1 MNFFDEIWEILNEGE
16 IGLKFLKFELFY
28 EKFKRDFN
36 INFYESSKPNEL
48 IMPSYAKFC
57 EVVSMKELN
66 KYDIQDIHPGKSRAL
81 FSQRIIACFF
91 TNEDNEVVANEL
103 EKNLLNKK
111 IFSLRKVIN
120 ASGVV
125 IHTNL
130 GRSVL
135 NDEILENVKNISVGY
150 SNLEYDLEKG
160 ERGSRYSHLSEIIK
174 KITGAEDCMVVNNNA
189 AAVMLILSTM
199 AKGKNVITSRSE
211 LVEIGGSFRIPD
223 VCRES
228 GAELKEIGTTNK
240 THLSD
245 YENAIDENTAALF
258 KVHQSNFKILG
269 FTESVSSFELNSLKE
284 KYNIPIIEDLGS
296 GVLIDLSKYGLS
308 HEPTVQ
314 ECIKNGVDIVS
325 FSGDKLLGG
334 VQAGIIVGKKEYI
347 EKMKKNQLTRALR
360 VDKFTLSAL
369 EAVFSYYIDEELAI
383 SKIPTLNMLTIKI
396 DELYNK
402 AQKFIEYLGSNNEF
416 SYEIIDIDSEVGAG
430 SLPTQK
436 LPSKAVKVISKS
448 FTENELEEKLRNNK
462 IPIIARIH
470 KGNLIFDIRT
480 IFENEFCI
488 IKDALNSLIGE

>member
-1 MNFFDEIWEILNEGE
+1 MNLYKMIPKVDQILEDEVIKNL
-16 IGLKFLKFELFY
+16 L
-28 EKFKRDFN
+28 EKNSKN
-36 INFYESSKPNEL
+36 LVMESIHE
-48 IMPSYAKFC
+48 
-57 EVVSMKELN
+57 ELN
-66 KYDIQDIHPGKSRAL
+66 NIRMNISNGCDKSLISNKIENLIENIQ
-81 FSQRIIACFF
+81 
-91 TNEDNEVVANEL
+91 
-103 EKNLLNKK
+103 KNLLNKK
-111 IFSLRKVIN
+111 IFCLRKVIN

-174 KITGAEDCMVVNNNA
+174 KITGTEDCMVVNNNA

-314 ECIKNGVDIVS
+314 ECIKNGVDVVS

-396 DELYNK
+396 DELYSK

>member
-1 MNFFDEIWEILNEGE
+1 MEKIMNLYKMIPKVDQIL
-16 IGLKFLKFELFY
+16 
-28 EKFKRDFN
+28 D
-36 INFYESSKPNEL
+36 NEL
-48 IMPSYAKFC
+48 IKI
-57 EVVSMKELN
+57 L
-66 KYDIQDIHPGKSRAL
+66 
-81 FSQRIIACFF
+81 
-91 TNEDNEVVANEL
+91 L
-103 EKNLLNKK
+103 EENSKNLVMESIHEELDSIRSKISNGCDEKIISNKIENLIENIRENLMNKK
-111 IFSLRKVIN
+111 IFSLRNVVN

-135 NDEILENVKNISVGY
+135 NDEIFENIKKVSIGY
-150 SNLEYDLEKG
+150 SNLEYDLKKG
-160 ERGSRYSHLSEIIK
+160 ERGSRYSHLSEIIR

-228 GAELKEIGTTNK
+228 GAVLKEIGTTNK

-308 HEPTVQ
+308 YEPTVQ
-314 ECIKNGVDIVS
+314 ECIKNGVDVVS

-369 EAVFSYYIDEELAI
+369 ESVFSYYIDEESAI
-383 SKIPTLNMLTIKI
+383 AKIPTLNMLTAKV
-396 DELYNK
+396 EKLYNK
-402 AQKFIEYLGSNNEF
+402 AQKLIECLGKSNEF

-436 LPSKAVKVISKS
+436 LPSKAVKLISES

-462 IPIIARIH
+462 IPIITRIY
-470 KGNLIFDIRT
+470 KGNLIFDVRT

>member
-1 MNFFDEIWEILNEGE
+1 MNLYKMIPKVDQILDNEIIKKLLEENSKNLIMESIHEELNSIRNNISNGCDEKVILNYIEN
-16 IGLKFLKFELFY
+16 LAK
-28 EKFKRDFN
+28 N
-36 INFYESSKPNEL
+36 I
-48 IMPSYAKFC
+48 
-57 EVVSMKELN
+57 
-66 KYDIQDIHPGKSRAL
+66 
-81 FSQRIIACFF
+81 
-91 TNEDNEVVANEL
+91 

-111 IFSLRKVIN
+111 RLNLRKVIN

-135 NDEILENVKNISVGY
+135 TDEILENIKDVSVGY
-150 SNLEYDLEKG
+150 SNLEYDLQKG
-160 ERGSRYSHLSEIIK
+160 ERGSRYSHLTEIIK

-199 AKGKNVITSRSE
+199 AKGRNVITSRSE

-228 GAELKEIGTTNK
+228 GAELKEVGTTNK

-269 FTESVSSFELNSLKE
+269 FTESVTSTELKDLKE

-296 GVLIDLSKYGLS
+296 GVLIDLSKYGLG

-314 ECIKNGVDIVS
+314 ECIANGVDVVS

-334 VQAGIIVGKKEYI
+334 VQAGIIVGKKEFI

-369 EAVFSYYIDEELAI
+369 EVVFSYYIDEELAI

-396 DELYNK
+396 EELYNK
-402 AQKFIEYLGSNNEF
+402 AERFIDYLGENKEF

-436 LPSKAVKVISKS
+436 LPSKAVKVISNS
-448 FTENELEEKLRNNK
+448 YTENELEEKLRNHN
-462 IPIIARIH
+462 IPIVARIY
-470 KGNLIFDIRT
+470 KGNLIFDVRT
-480 IFENEFCI
+480 IFENEFSI
-488 IKDALNSLIGE
+488 IKDALDSLIGE

>member
-1 MNFFDEIWEILNEGE
+1 MESIHE
-16 IGLKFLKFELFY
+16 EL
-28 EKFKRDFN
+28 DN
-36 INFYESSKPNEL
+36 IRNNISNGYDKNIISNKIENL
-48 IMPSYAKFC
+48 I
-57 EVVSMKELN
+57 
-66 KYDIQDIHPGKSRAL
+66 
-81 FSQRIIACFF
+81 
-91 TNEDNEVVANEL
+91 DNI
-103 EKNLLNKK
+103 KDNLMNKK
-111 IFSLRKVIN
+111 TFSLRNVVN

-135 NDEILENVKNISVGY
+135 NNEIFENIKKVSIGY
-150 SNLEYDLEKG
+150 SNLEYNLEKG

-189 AAVMLILSTM
+189 AAVMLILSTI

-240 THLSD
+240 THLKD

-269 FTESVSSFELNSLKE
+269 FTEAVSSFELKSLKE

-396 DELYNK
+396 EKLYDK
-402 AQKFIEYLGSNNEF
+402 AQKLIEYLGENNEF
-416 SYEIIDIDSEVGAG
+416 SYAIIDIDSEVGAG

-436 LPSKAVKVISKS
+436 LPSKAIKVISKS
-448 FTENELEEKLRNNK
+448 FTENELEEKLRSNR
-462 IPIIARIH
+462 IPIITRIY
-470 KGNLIFDIRT
+470 KGNLIFDVRT

>member
-1 MNFFDEIWEILNEGE
+1 MNLYKMIPKVDQIL
-16 IGLKFLKFELFY
+16 
-28 EKFKRDFN
+28 D
-36 INFYESSKPNEL
+36 
-48 IMPSYAKFC
+48 
-57 EVVSMKELN
+57 N
-66 KYDIQDIHPGKSRAL
+66 KVIKDLLDKNS
-81 FSQRIIACFF
+81 
-91 TNEDNEVVANEL
+91 
-103 EKNLLNKK
+103 KNLVMESIHEELDNIRNNISNGYDKNIISNKIENLIDNIKDNLMNKK
-111 IFSLRKVIN
+111 TFSLRNVVN

-135 NDEILENVKNISVGY
+135 NSEIFENIKKVSIGY
-150 SNLEYDLEKG
+150 SNLEYNLEKG

-189 AAVMLILSTM
+189 AAVMLILSTI

-240 THLSD
+240 THLRD

-269 FTESVSSFELNSLKE
+269 FTEAVSSFELKSLKE

-396 DELYNK
+396 EKLYDK
-402 AQKFIEYLGSNNEF
+402 AQKLIEYLGENNEF
-416 SYEIIDIDSEVGAG
+416 SYAIIDIDSEVGAG

-436 LPSKAVKVISKS
+436 LPSKAIKVISKS
-448 FTENELEEKLRNNK
+448 FTENELEEKLRSNR
-462 IPIIARIH
+462 IPIITRIY
-470 KGNLIFDIRT
+470 KGNLIFDVRT

-488 IKDALNSLIGE
+488 IKNALNSLIGE

>member
-1 MNFFDEIWEILNEGE
+1 MNLYKMIPKVDQIL
-16 IGLKFLKFELFY
+16 
-28 EKFKRDFN
+28 D
-36 INFYESSKPNEL
+36 
-48 IMPSYAKFC
+48 
-57 EVVSMKELN
+57 N
-66 KYDIQDIHPGKSRAL
+66 KVIKDLLDKNS
-81 FSQRIIACFF
+81 
-91 TNEDNEVVANEL
+91 
-103 EKNLLNKK
+103 KNLVMESIHEELDNIRNNISNGYDKNIISNKIENLIDNIKDNLMNKK
-111 IFSLRKVIN
+111 TFSLRNVVN

-135 NDEILENVKNISVGY
+135 NSEIFENIKKVSIGY
-150 SNLEYDLEKG
+150 SNLEYNLEKG

-189 AAVMLILSTM
+189 AAVMLILSTI

-240 THLSD
+240 THLRD

-269 FTESVSSFELNSLKE
+269 FTEAVSSFELKSLKE

-396 DELYNK
+396 EKLYDK
-402 AQKFIEYLGSNNEF
+402 AQKLIEYLGENNEF
-416 SYEIIDIDSEVGAG
+416 SYAIIDIDSEVGAG

-436 LPSKAVKVISKS
+436 LPSKAIKVISKS
-448 FTENELEEKLRNNK
+448 FTENELEEKLRSNR
-462 IPIIARIH
+462 IPIITRIY
-470 KGNLIFDIRT
+470 KGNLIFDVRT
-480 IFENEFCI
+480 IFENAFCI

>member
-1 MNFFDEIWEILNEGE
+1 MIPKVDQIL
-16 IGLKFLKFELFY
+16 
-28 EKFKRDFN
+28 D
-36 INFYESSKPNEL
+36 
-48 IMPSYAKFC
+48 
-57 EVVSMKELN
+57 N
-66 KYDIQDIHPGKSRAL
+66 KVIKDLLDKNS
-81 FSQRIIACFF
+81 
-91 TNEDNEVVANEL
+91 
-103 EKNLLNKK
+103 KNLVMESIHEELDNIRNNISNGYDKNIISNKIENLIDNIKDNLMNKK
-111 IFSLRKVIN
+111 TFSLRNVVN

-135 NDEILENVKNISVGY
+135 NSEIFENIKKVSIGY
-150 SNLEYDLEKG
+150 SNLEYNLEKG

-189 AAVMLILSTM
+189 AAVMLILSTI

-240 THLSD
+240 THLRD

-269 FTESVSSFELNSLKE
+269 FTEAVSSFELNSLKE

-396 DELYNK
+396 EKLYDK
-402 AQKFIEYLGSNNEF
+402 AQKLIEYLGENNEF
-416 SYEIIDIDSEVGAG
+416 SYAIIDIDSEVGAG

-436 LPSKAVKVISKS
+436 LPSKAIKVISKS
-448 FTENELEEKLRNNK
+448 FTENELEEKLRSNR
-462 IPIIARIH
+462 IPIITRIY
-470 KGNLIFDIRT
+470 KGNLIFDVRT

>member
-1 MNFFDEIWEILNEGE
+1 MNLYKMIPKVDQIL
-16 IGLKFLKFELFY
+16 
-28 EKFKRDFN
+28 D
-36 INFYESSKPNEL
+36 
-48 IMPSYAKFC
+48 
-57 EVVSMKELN
+57 N
-66 KYDIQDIHPGKSRAL
+66 KVIKDLLDKNS
-81 FSQRIIACFF
+81 
-91 TNEDNEVVANEL
+91 
-103 EKNLLNKK
+103 KNLVMESIHEELDNIRNNISNGYDKNIISNKIENLIDNIKDNLMNKK
-111 IFSLRKVIN
+111 TFSLRNVVN

-135 NDEILENVKNISVGY
+135 NSEIFENIKKVSIGY
-150 SNLEYDLEKG
+150 SNLEYNLEKG

-189 AAVMLILSTM
+189 AAVMLILSTI

-396 DELYNK
+396 DELYSK

>member
-1 MNFFDEIWEILNEGE
+1 MNLYKMIPKVDQIL
-16 IGLKFLKFELFY
+16 
-28 EKFKRDFN
+28 D
-36 INFYESSKPNEL
+36 
-48 IMPSYAKFC
+48 
-57 EVVSMKELN
+57 N
-66 KYDIQDIHPGKSRAL
+66 KVIKDLLDKNS
-81 FSQRIIACFF
+81 
-91 TNEDNEVVANEL
+91 
-103 EKNLLNKK
+103 KNLVMESIHEELDNIRNNISNGYDKNIISNKIENLIDNIKDNLMNKK
-111 IFSLRKVIN
+111 TFSLRNVVN

-135 NDEILENVKNISVGY
+135 NSEIFENIKKVSIGY
-150 SNLEYDLEKG
+150 SNLEYNLEKG

-189 AAVMLILSTM
+189 AAVMLILSTI

-240 THLSD
+240 THLRD

-269 FTESVSSFELNSLKE
+269 FTEAVSSFELKSIKE

-396 DELYNK
+396 EKLYDK
-402 AQKFIEYLGSNNEF
+402 AQKLIEYLGENNEF
-416 SYEIIDIDSEVGAG
+416 SYAIIDIDSEVGAG

-436 LPSKAVKVISKS
+436 LPSKAIKVISKS
-448 FTENELEEKLRNNK
+448 FTENELEEKLRSNR
-462 IPIIARIH
+462 IPIITRIY
-470 KGNLIFDIRT
+470 KGNLIFDVRT

>member
-1 MNFFDEIWEILNEGE
+1 MNLYKIIPKVDQIL
-16 IGLKFLKFELFY
+16 
-28 EKFKRDFN
+28 D
-36 INFYESSKPNEL
+36 
-48 IMPSYAKFC
+48 
-57 EVVSMKELN
+57 N
-66 KYDIQDIHPGKSRAL
+66 KVIKDLLDKNS
-81 FSQRIIACFF
+81 
-91 TNEDNEVVANEL
+91 
-103 EKNLLNKK
+103 KNLVMESIHEELDNIRNNISNGYDKNIISNKIENLIDNIKDNLMNKK
-111 IFSLRKVIN
+111 TFSLRNVVN

-135 NDEILENVKNISVGY
+135 NSEIFENIKKVSIGY
-150 SNLEYDLEKG
+150 SNLEYNLEKG

-174 KITGAEDCMVVNNNA
+174 KITGAEDCMIVNNNA
-189 AAVMLILSTM
+189 AAVMLILSTI

-240 THLSD
+240 THLRD

-269 FTESVSSFELNSLKE
+269 FTEAVSSFELKSLKE

-396 DELYNK
+396 EKLYDK
-402 AQKFIEYLGSNNEF
+402 AQKLIEYLGENNEF
-416 SYEIIDIDSEVGAG
+416 SYAIIDIDSEVGAG

-436 LPSKAVKVISKS
+436 LPSKAIKVISKS
-448 FTENELEEKLRNNK
+448 FTENELEEKLRSNR
-462 IPIIARIH
+462 IPIITRIY
-470 KGNLIFDIRT
+470 KGNLIFDVRT

>member
-1 MNFFDEIWEILNEGE
+1 MNLYKMIPKVDQLLENDVINKLLKSNSKNLVMESIHEELDNIRNKISSGYDENSITNYIKNLVSSIEKNVYNKNILN
-16 IGLKFLKFELFY
+16 
-28 EKFKRDFN
+28 
-36 INFYESSKPNEL
+36 
-48 IMPSYAKFC
+48 
-57 EVVSMKELN
+57 
-66 KYDIQDIHPGKSRAL
+66 
-81 FSQRIIACFF
+81 
-91 TNEDNEVVANEL
+91 
-103 EKNLLNKK
+103 
-111 IFSLRKVIN
+111 LRKVIN

-135 NDEILENVKNISVGY
+135 NEEIFENIKNVSIGY

-160 ERGSRYSHLSEIIK
+160 ERGSRYSHLTNIIK
-174 KITGAEDCMVVNNNA
+174 KITGAEDCIVVNNNA

-245 YENAIDENTAALF
+245 YENAIDENTSAFF

-269 FTESVSSFELNSLKE
+269 FTESVSSFELNELKE

-296 GVLIDLSKYGLS
+296 GVLIDLSKYGLCR
-308 HEPTVQ
+308 EPTVQ

-347 EKMKKNQLTRALR
+347 QKMKKNQLTRALR

-369 EAVFSYYIDEELAI
+369 ESVFSYYIDEEVAV
-383 SKIPTLNMLTIKI
+383 SKIPTLNMLTISIEKLN
-396 DELYNK
+396 EK
-402 AQKFIEYLGSNNEF
+402 AEKLIEYISKSSEF
-416 SYEIIDIDSEVGAG
+416 EFEIININSEVGAG

-436 LPSKAVKVISKS
+436 LPSKAIKIISKS
-448 FTENELEEKLRNNK
+448 YTENELEQKLRGYK
-462 IPIIARIH
+462 IPIIARIY
-470 KGNLIFDIRT
+470 KGNLILDVRT
-480 IFENEFCI
+480 IFENEFYI
-488 IKDALNSLIGE
+488 IKEAIESLIGE

>member
-1 MNFFDEIWEILNEGE
+1 MNLYKMIPKVDQIL
-16 IGLKFLKFELFY
+16 
-28 EKFKRDFN
+28 D
-36 INFYESSKPNEL
+36 
-48 IMPSYAKFC
+48 
-57 EVVSMKELN
+57 N
-66 KYDIQDIHPGKSRAL
+66 KVIKDLLDKNS
-81 FSQRIIACFF
+81 
-91 TNEDNEVVANEL
+91 
-103 EKNLLNKK
+103 KNLVMESIHEELDNIRNNISNGYDKNIISNKIENLIDNIKDNLMNKK
-111 IFSLRKVIN
+111 TFSLRNVVN

-135 NDEILENVKNISVGY
+135 NSEIFENIKKVSIGY
-150 SNLEYDLEKG
+150 SNLEYNLEKG

-189 AAVMLILSTM
+189 AAVMLILSTI

-240 THLSD
+240 THLRD

-269 FTESVSSFELNSLKE
+269 FTEAVSSFELKSLKE

-314 ECIKNGVDIVS
+314 ECIKNSVDIVS

-396 DELYNK
+396 EKLYDK
-402 AQKFIEYLGSNNEF
+402 AQKLIKYLGENNEF
-416 SYEIIDIDSEVGAG
+416 SYAIIDIDSEVGAG

-436 LPSKAVKVISKS
+436 LPSKAIKVISKS
-448 FTENELEEKLRNNK
+448 FTENELEEKLRSNK
-462 IPIIARIH
+462 IPIITRIY
-470 KGNLIFDIRT
+470 KGNLIFDVRT

>member
-1 MNFFDEIWEILNEGE
+1 MNLYKMIPKVDQILEDEVIKNL
-16 IGLKFLKFELFY
+16 L
-28 EKFKRDFN
+28 EKNSKN
-36 INFYESSKPNEL
+36 LVMESIHE
-48 IMPSYAKFC
+48 
-57 EVVSMKELN
+57 ELN
-66 KYDIQDIHPGKSRAL
+66 NIRMNISNGCDKSLISNKIENLIENIQ
-81 FSQRIIACFF
+81 
-91 TNEDNEVVANEL
+91 
-103 EKNLLNKK
+103 KNLLNKK

-150 SNLEYDLEKG
+150 SNLEYDLKKG

-314 ECIKNGVDIVS
+314 ECIKNGVDVVS

-396 DELYNK
+396 DELYSK

-488 IKDALNSLIGE
+488 IKDALNSLVGE

>member
-1 MNFFDEIWEILNEGE
+1 MNLYKMIPKVDQIL
-16 IGLKFLKFELFY
+16 
-28 EKFKRDFN
+28 D
-36 INFYESSKPNEL
+36 
-48 IMPSYAKFC
+48 
-57 EVVSMKELN
+57 N
-66 KYDIQDIHPGKSRAL
+66 KVIKDLLDKNS
-81 FSQRIIACFF
+81 
-91 TNEDNEVVANEL
+91 
-103 EKNLLNKK
+103 KNLVMESIHEELDNIRNNISNGYDKNIISNKIENLIDNIKDNLMNKK
-111 IFSLRKVIN
+111 TFSLRNVVN

-135 NDEILENVKNISVGY
+135 NNEIFENIKKVSIGY
-150 SNLEYDLEKG
+150 SNLEYNLEKG

-189 AAVMLILSTM
+189 AAVMLILSTI

-240 THLSD
+240 THLKD

-269 FTESVSSFELNSLKE
+269 FTEAVSSFELNSLKE

-396 DELYNK
+396 EKLYDK
-402 AQKFIEYLGSNNEF
+402 AQKLIEYLGENNEF
-416 SYEIIDIDSEVGAG
+416 SYAIIDIDSEVGAG

-436 LPSKAVKVISKS
+436 LPSKAIKVISKS
-448 FTENELEEKLRNNK
+448 FTENELEEKLRSNR
-462 IPIIARIH
+462 IPIITRIY
-470 KGNLIFDIRT
+470 KGNLIFDVRT

>member
-1 MNFFDEIWEILNEGE
+1 MNLYKMIPKVDQIL
-16 IGLKFLKFELFY
+16 
-28 EKFKRDFN
+28 D
-36 INFYESSKPNEL
+36 
-48 IMPSYAKFC
+48 
-57 EVVSMKELN
+57 N
-66 KYDIQDIHPGKSRAL
+66 KVIKDLLDKNS
-81 FSQRIIACFF
+81 
-91 TNEDNEVVANEL
+91 
-103 EKNLLNKK
+103 KNLVMESIHEELDNIRNNISNGYDKNIISNKIENLIDNIK
-111 IFSLRKVIN
+111 DNLMNRKTFSLRNVVN

-135 NDEILENVKNISVGY
+135 NSEIFENIKKVSIGY
-150 SNLEYDLEKG
+150 SNLEYNLEKG

-189 AAVMLILSTM
+189 AAVMLILSTI

-211 LVEIGGSFRIPD
+211 LVEIGGAFRIPD

-240 THLSD
+240 THLRD

-269 FTESVSSFELNSLKE
+269 FTEAVSSFELKSLKE

-396 DELYNK
+396 EKLYDK
-402 AQKFIEYLGSNNEF
+402 AQKLIEYLGENNEF
-416 SYEIIDIDSEVGAG
+416 SYAIIDIDSEVGAG

-436 LPSKAVKVISKS
+436 LPSKAIKVISKS
-448 FTENELEEKLRNNK
+448 FTENELEEKLRSNR
-462 IPIIARIH
+462 IPIITRIY
-470 KGNLIFDIRT
+470 KGNLIFDVRT

>member
-1 MNFFDEIWEILNEGE
+1 MNLYKMIPKVDQILDNEIIKKLLEENSKNLIMESIHEELNSIRNNISNGCDEKVILNYIEN
-16 IGLKFLKFELFY
+16 LAK
-28 EKFKRDFN
+28 N
-36 INFYESSKPNEL
+36 I
-48 IMPSYAKFC
+48 
-57 EVVSMKELN
+57 
-66 KYDIQDIHPGKSRAL
+66 
-81 FSQRIIACFF
+81 
-91 TNEDNEVVANEL
+91 

-111 IFSLRKVIN
+111 RLNLRKVIN

-135 NDEILENVKNISVGY
+135 TDEILENIKDVSVGY
-150 SNLEYDLEKG
+150 SNLEYDLQKG
-160 ERGSRYSHLSEIIK
+160 ERGSRYSHLTEIIK

-199 AKGKNVITSRSE
+199 AKGRNVITSRSE

-228 GAELKEIGTTNK
+228 GAELKEVGTTNK

-269 FTESVSSFELNSLKE
+269 FTESVTSTELKDLKE

-296 GVLIDLSKYGLS
+296 GVLIDLSKYGLG

-314 ECIKNGVDIVS
+314 ECIANGVDVVS

-334 VQAGIIVGKKEYI
+334 VQAGIIVGKKEFI

-369 EAVFSYYIDEELAI
+369 EVVFSYYIDEELAI

-396 DELYNK
+396 EELYNK
-402 AQKFIEYLGSNNEF
+402 AERFIDYLGENKEF
-416 SYEIIDIDSEVGAG
+416 YYEIIDIDSEVGAG

-436 LPSKAVKVISKS
+436 LPSKAVKVISNS
-448 FTENELEEKLRNNK
+448 YTENELEEKLRNHN
-462 IPIIARIH
+462 IPIVARIY
-470 KGNLIFDIRT
+470 KGNLIFDVRT
-480 IFENEFCI
+480 IFENEFSI
-488 IKDALNSLIGE
+488 IKDALDSLIGE

>member
-1 MNFFDEIWEILNEGE
+1 MNLYKMIPKVDQILDNEIIKKLLEENSKNLIMESIHEELNSIRNNISNGCDEKAILNYIEN
-16 IGLKFLKFELFY
+16 LAK
-28 EKFKRDFN
+28 N
-36 INFYESSKPNEL
+36 I
-48 IMPSYAKFC
+48 
-57 EVVSMKELN
+57 
-66 KYDIQDIHPGKSRAL
+66 
-81 FSQRIIACFF
+81 
-91 TNEDNEVVANEL
+91 

-111 IFSLRKVIN
+111 RLNLRKVIN

-135 NDEILENVKNISVGY
+135 TDEILGNIKDVSVGY
-150 SNLEYDLEKG
+150 SNLEYDLQKG
-160 ERGSRYSHLSEIIK
+160 ERGSRYSHLTEIIK

-199 AKGKNVITSRSE
+199 AKGRNVITSRSE

-228 GAELKEIGTTNK
+228 GAELKEVGTTNK

-245 YENAIDENTAALF
+245 YENAINENTAALF

-269 FTESVSSFELNSLKE
+269 FTESVTSTELKDLKE

-296 GVLIDLSKYGLS
+296 GVLIDLSKYGLG

-314 ECIKNGVDIVS
+314 ECIANGVDVVS

-334 VQAGIIVGKKEYI
+334 VQAGIIVGKKEFI

-369 EAVFSYYIDEELAI
+369 EVVFSYYIDEELAI

-396 DELYNK
+396 EELYNK
-402 AQKFIEYLGSNNEF
+402 AERFIDYLGENKEF

-436 LPSKAVKVISKS
+436 LPSKAVKVISNS
-448 FTENELEEKLRNNK
+448 YTENELEEKLRNHN
-462 IPIIARIH
+462 IPIVARIY
-470 KGNLIFDIRT
+470 KGNLIFDVRT
-480 IFENEFCI
+480 IFENEFSI
-488 IKDALNSLIGE
+488 IKDALDSLIGE

>member
-1 MNFFDEIWEILNEGE
+1 MNLYKMIPKVDQILEDEVIKNL
-16 IGLKFLKFELFY
+16 L
-28 EKFKRDFN
+28 EKNSKN
-36 INFYESSKPNEL
+36 LVMESIHE
-48 IMPSYAKFC
+48 
-57 EVVSMKELN
+57 ELN
-66 KYDIQDIHPGKSRAL
+66 NIRMNISNGCDKSLISNKIENLIENIQ
-81 FSQRIIACFF
+81 
-91 TNEDNEVVANEL
+91 
-103 EKNLLNKK
+103 KNLLNKK

-228 GAELKEIGTTNK
+228 GAVLKEIGTTNK

-396 DELYNK
+396 DELYSK

>member
-1 MNFFDEIWEILNEGE
+1 MNLYKMIPKVDQILEDEVIKDLLDKN
-16 IGLKFLKFELFY
+16 
-28 EKFKRDFN
+28 
-36 INFYESSKPNEL
+36 S
-48 IMPSYAKFC
+48 
-57 EVVSMKELN
+57 
-66 KYDIQDIHPGKSRAL
+66 
-81 FSQRIIACFF
+81 
-91 TNEDNEVVANEL
+91 
-103 EKNLLNKK
+103 KNLVMESIHEELDNIRNNISNGYDKNIISNKIENLIDNIKDNLMNKK
-111 IFSLRKVIN
+111 TFSLRNVVN

-135 NDEILENVKNISVGY
+135 NSEIFENIKKVSIGY
-150 SNLEYDLEKG
+150 SNLEYNLEKG

-189 AAVMLILSTM
+189 AAVMLILSTI

-240 THLSD
+240 THLRD

-269 FTESVSSFELNSLKE
+269 FTEAVSSFELKSLKE

-396 DELYNK
+396 EKLYDK
-402 AQKFIEYLGSNNEF
+402 AQKLIEYLGENNEF
-416 SYEIIDIDSEVGAG
+416 SYAIIDIDSEVGAG

-436 LPSKAVKVISKS
+436 LPSKAIKVISKS
-448 FTENELEEKLRNNK
+448 FTENELEEKLRSNR
-462 IPIIARIH
+462 IPIITRIY
-470 KGNLIFDIRT
+470 KGNLIFDVRT

>member
-1 MNFFDEIWEILNEGE
+1 MNLYKMIPKVDQILEDEVIKNL
-16 IGLKFLKFELFY
+16 L
-28 EKFKRDFN
+28 EKNSKN
-36 INFYESSKPNEL
+36 LVMESIHE
-48 IMPSYAKFC
+48 
-57 EVVSMKELN
+57 ELN
-66 KYDIQDIHPGKSRAL
+66 NIRMNISNGCDKSVISNKIENLIENIQ
-81 FSQRIIACFF
+81 
-91 TNEDNEVVANEL
+91 
-103 EKNLLNKK
+103 KNLLNKK

-396 DELYNK
+396 DELYSK

>member
-1 MNFFDEIWEILNEGE
+1 MNLYKMIPKVDQILENDM
-16 IGLKFLKFELFY
+16 IKILLKE
-28 EKFKRDFN
+28 N
-36 INFYESSKPNEL
+36 S
-48 IMPSYAKFC
+48 
-57 EVVSMKELN
+57 
-66 KYDIQDIHPGKSRAL
+66 
-81 FSQRIIACFF
+81 
-91 TNEDNEVVANEL
+91 
-103 EKNLLNKK
+103 KNLVMESIHEELDDIRKNISNGCAEDVISSRITNLIENIRNNLVNKK
-111 IFSLRKVIN
+111 TYNLRKVIN

-135 NDEILENVKNISVGY
+135 NDEILENIKSVSVGY

-160 ERGSRYSHLSEIIK
+160 ERGSRYSHLSNIIK
-174 KITGAEDCMVVNNNA
+174 KITGAEDCIVVNNNA

-228 GAELKEIGTTNK
+228 GAELKEVGTTNK

-245 YENAIDENTAALF
+245 YENAIDEKTAALF

-269 FTESVSSFELNSLKE
+269 FTESVTSFELNCLKE

-314 ECIKNGVDIVS
+314 ECIKNGVDVVS

-334 VQAGIIVGKKEYI
+334 VQAGIIVGKKQYI
-347 EKMKKNQLTRALR
+347 ENMKKNQLTRALR

-369 EAVFSYYIDEELAI
+369 EAVFSYYIDDELAI
-383 SKIPTLNMLTIKI
+383 LKIPTLNMLTIKI
-396 DELYNK
+396 EKLYKK
-402 AQKFIEYLGSNNEF
+402 AQKLIECLGENNDF
-416 SYEIIDIDSEVGAG
+416 AYEIIDIDSEVGAG

-448 FTENELEEKLRNNK
+448 FTENELEEKLRNYE
-462 IPIIARIH
+462 IPIITRIY
-470 KGNLIFDIRT
+470 KGNLIFDVRT
-480 IFENEFCI
+480 IFENEFSI
-488 IKDALNSLIGE
+488 IKDAINSLIGE

>member
-1 MNFFDEIWEILNEGE
+1 MNLYKMIPKVDQILENEV
-16 IGLKFLKFELFY
+16 IKNLL
-28 EKFKRDFN
+28 EKNSKN
-36 INFYESSKPNEL
+36 LVMESIHE
-48 IMPSYAKFC
+48 
-57 EVVSMKELN
+57 ELN
-66 KYDIQDIHPGKSRAL
+66 NIRMNISNGCDKSLISNKIEYLTENIQ
-81 FSQRIIACFF
+81 
-91 TNEDNEVVANEL
+91 
-103 EKNLLNKK
+103 KNLLNKK

-396 DELYNK
+396 DELYSK

>member
-1 MNFFDEIWEILNEGE
+1 MNLYKMIPKVDQIL
-16 IGLKFLKFELFY
+16 
-28 EKFKRDFN
+28 D
-36 INFYESSKPNEL
+36 
-48 IMPSYAKFC
+48 
-57 EVVSMKELN
+57 N
-66 KYDIQDIHPGKSRAL
+66 KVIKDLLDKNS
-81 FSQRIIACFF
+81 
-91 TNEDNEVVANEL
+91 
-103 EKNLLNKK
+103 KNLVMESIHEELDNIRNNISNGYDKNIISNKIENLIDNIKDNLMNKK
-111 IFSLRKVIN
+111 TFSLRNVVN

-135 NDEILENVKNISVGY
+135 NNEIFENIKKVSIGY
-150 SNLEYDLEKG
+150 SNLEYNLEKG
-160 ERGSRYSHLSEIIK
+160 ERGSRYSHLSKIIK

-189 AAVMLILSTM
+189 AAVMLILSTI

-240 THLSD
+240 THLRD

-269 FTESVSSFELNSLKE
+269 FTEAVSSFELKSLKE

-396 DELYNK
+396 EKLYDK
-402 AQKFIEYLGSNNEF
+402 AQKLIEYLGENNEF
-416 SYEIIDIDSEVGAG
+416 SYAIIDIDSEVGAG

-436 LPSKAVKVISKS
+436 LPSKAIKVISKS
-448 FTENELEEKLRNNK
+448 FTENELEEKLRSNR
-462 IPIIARIH
+462 IPIITRIY
-470 KGNLIFDIRT
+470 KGNLIFDVRT

>member
-1 MNFFDEIWEILNEGE
+1 MNLYKMIPKVDQILEDEVIKNL
-16 IGLKFLKFELFY
+16 L
-28 EKFKRDFN
+28 EKNSKN
-36 INFYESSKPNEL
+36 LVMESIHE
-48 IMPSYAKFC
+48 
-57 EVVSMKELN
+57 ELN
-66 KYDIQDIHPGKSRAL
+66 NIRMNISNGCDKSLISNKIENLIENIQ
-81 FSQRIIACFF
+81 
-91 TNEDNEVVANEL
+91 
-103 EKNLLNKK
+103 KNLLNKK
-111 IFSLRKVIN
+111 IFCLRKVIN

-314 ECIKNGVDIVS
+314 ECIKNGVDVVS

-396 DELYNK
+396 DELYSK

>member
-1 MNFFDEIWEILNEGE
+1 MNLYKMIPKVDQIL
-16 IGLKFLKFELFY
+16 
-28 EKFKRDFN
+28 D
-36 INFYESSKPNEL
+36 
-48 IMPSYAKFC
+48 
-57 EVVSMKELN
+57 N
-66 KYDIQDIHPGKSRAL
+66 KVIKDLLDKNS
-81 FSQRIIACFF
+81 
-91 TNEDNEVVANEL
+91 
-103 EKNLLNKK
+103 KNLVMESIHEELDNIRNNISNGYDKNIISNKIENLIDNIKDNLMNKK
-111 IFSLRKVIN
+111 TFSLRNVVN

-135 NDEILENVKNISVGY
+135 NNEIFENIKKVSIGY
-150 SNLEYDLEKG
+150 SNLEYNLEKG

-189 AAVMLILSTM
+189 AAVMLILSTI

-240 THLSD
+240 THLRD

-269 FTESVSSFELNSLKE
+269 FTEAVSSFELKSLKE

-396 DELYNK
+396 EKLYDK
-402 AQKFIEYLGSNNEF
+402 AQKLIEYLGENNEF
-416 SYEIIDIDSEVGAG
+416 SYAIIDIDSEVGAG

-436 LPSKAVKVISKS
+436 LPSKAIKVISKS
-448 FTENELEEKLRNNK
+448 FTENELEEKLRSNR
-462 IPIIARIH
+462 IPIITRIY
-470 KGNLIFDIRT
+470 KGNLIFDVRT

-488 IKDALNSLIGE
+488 IKDALNLSLIHI

>member
-1 MNFFDEIWEILNEGE
+1 MNLYKMIPKVDQILEDEVIKNL
-16 IGLKFLKFELFY
+16 L
-28 EKFKRDFN
+28 EKNSKN
-36 INFYESSKPNEL
+36 LVMESIHE
-48 IMPSYAKFC
+48 
-57 EVVSMKELN
+57 ELN
-66 KYDIQDIHPGKSRAL
+66 NIRMNISNGCDKSLISNKIENLIENIQ
-81 FSQRIIACFF
+81 
-91 TNEDNEVVANEL
+91 
-103 EKNLLNKK
+103 KNLLNKK

-308 HEPTVQ
+308 YEPTVQ
-314 ECIKNGVDIVS
+314 ECIKNGVDVVS

-396 DELYNK
+396 DELYSK

>member
-1 MNFFDEIWEILNEGE
+1 MNLYKMIPKVDQIL
-16 IGLKFLKFELFY
+16 
-28 EKFKRDFN
+28 D
-36 INFYESSKPNEL
+36 
-48 IMPSYAKFC
+48 
-57 EVVSMKELN
+57 N
-66 KYDIQDIHPGKSRAL
+66 KVIKDLLDKNS
-81 FSQRIIACFF
+81 
-91 TNEDNEVVANEL
+91 
-103 EKNLLNKK
+103 KNLVMESIHEELDNIRNNISNGYDKNIISNKIENLIDNIKDNLMNKK
-111 IFSLRKVIN
+111 TFSLRNVVN

-314 ECIKNGVDIVS
+314 ECIKNGVDVVS

-396 DELYNK
+396 DELYSK

-448 FTENELEEKLRNNK
+448 FTENELEEKLRNYE
-462 IPIIARIH
+462 IPIITRIY
-470 KGNLIFDIRT
+470 KGNLIFDVRT
-480 IFENEFCI
+480 IFENEFSI
-488 IKDALNSLIGE
+488 IKDAINSLIGE

>member
-1 MNFFDEIWEILNEGE
+1 MNLYKMIPKVDQIL
-16 IGLKFLKFELFY
+16 
-28 EKFKRDFN
+28 D
-36 INFYESSKPNEL
+36 
-48 IMPSYAKFC
+48 
-57 EVVSMKELN
+57 N
-66 KYDIQDIHPGKSRAL
+66 KVIKDLLDKNS
-81 FSQRIIACFF
+81 
-91 TNEDNEVVANEL
+91 
-103 EKNLLNKK
+103 KNLVMESIHEELDNIRNNISNGYDKNIISNKIENLIDNIKDNLMNKK
-111 IFSLRKVIN
+111 TFSLRNVVN

-135 NDEILENVKNISVGY
+135 NNEIFENIKKVSIGY
-150 SNLEYDLEKG
+150 SNLEYNLEKG

-189 AAVMLILSTM
+189 AAVMLILSTI

-240 THLSD
+240 THLRD

-269 FTESVSSFELNSLKE
+269 FTEAVSSFELKSLKE

-396 DELYNK
+396 
-402 AQKFIEYLGSNNEF
+402 
-416 SYEIIDIDSEVGAG
+416 
-430 SLPTQK
+430 
-436 LPSKAVKVISKS
+436 
-448 FTENELEEKLRNNK
+448 EKLYDK
-462 IPIIARIH
+462 A
-470 KGNLIFDIRT
+470 
-480 IFENEFCI
+480 
-488 IKDALNSLIGE
+488 

>member
-1 MNFFDEIWEILNEGE
+1 MNLYKMIPKVDQIL
-16 IGLKFLKFELFY
+16 
-28 EKFKRDFN
+28 
-36 INFYESSKPNEL
+36 
-48 IMPSYAKFC
+48 
-57 EVVSMKELN
+57 
-66 KYDIQDIHPGKSRAL
+66 
-81 FSQRIIACFF
+81 
-91 TNEDNEVVANEL
+91 DNEVIKDLLDKNS
-103 EKNLLNKK
+103 KNLVMESIHEELDNIRNNISNGYDKNIISNKIENLIDNIKDNLMNKK
-111 IFSLRKVIN
+111 TFSLRNVVN

-135 NDEILENVKNISVGY
+135 NNEIFENIKKVSIGY
-150 SNLEYDLEKG
+150 SNLEYNLEKG

-189 AAVMLILSTM
+189 AAVMLILSTI

-240 THLSD
+240 THLKD

-269 FTESVSSFELNSLKE
+269 FTEAVSSFELNSLKE

-396 DELYNK
+396 EKLYDK
-402 AQKFIEYLGSNNEF
+402 AQKLIEYLGENNEF

-436 LPSKAVKVISKS
+436 LPSKAINSKS
-448 FTENELEEKLRNNK
+448 FTENELE
-462 IPIIARIH
+462 
-470 KGNLIFDIRT
+470 
-480 IFENEFCI
+480 
-488 IKDALNSLIGE
+488 

>member
-1 MNFFDEIWEILNEGE
+1 MIPKVDQIL
-16 IGLKFLKFELFY
+16 
-28 EKFKRDFN
+28 D
-36 INFYESSKPNEL
+36 
-48 IMPSYAKFC
+48 
-57 EVVSMKELN
+57 N
-66 KYDIQDIHPGKSRAL
+66 KVIKDLLDKNS
-81 FSQRIIACFF
+81 
-91 TNEDNEVVANEL
+91 
-103 EKNLLNKK
+103 KNLVMESIHEELDNIRNNISNGYDKNIISNKIENLIDNIKDNLMNKK
-111 IFSLRKVIN
+111 TFSLRNVVN

-135 NDEILENVKNISVGY
+135 NNEIFENIKKVSIGY
-150 SNLEYDLEKG
+150 SNLEYNLEKG

-189 AAVMLILSTM
+189 AAVMLILSTI

-240 THLSD
+240 THLRD

-269 FTESVSSFELNSLKE
+269 FTEAVSSFELKSLKE

-396 DELYNK
+396 EKLYDK
-402 AQKFIEYLGSNNEF
+402 AQKLIEYLGENNEF
-416 SYEIIDIDSEVGAG
+416 SYAIIDIDSEVGAG

-436 LPSKAVKVISKS
+436 LPSKAIKVISKS
-448 FTENELEEKLRNNK
+448 FTENELEEKLRSNR
-462 IPIIARIH
+462 IPIITRIY
-470 KGNLIFDIRT
+470 KGNLIFDVRT

>member
-1 MNFFDEIWEILNEGE
+1 MNLYKMIPKVDQIL
-16 IGLKFLKFELFY
+16 
-28 EKFKRDFN
+28 
-36 INFYESSKPNEL
+36 
-48 IMPSYAKFC
+48 
-57 EVVSMKELN
+57 
-66 KYDIQDIHPGKSRAL
+66 
-81 FSQRIIACFF
+81 
-91 TNEDNEVVANEL
+91 DNDVIKDLLDKNS
-103 EKNLLNKK
+103 KNLVMESIHEELDNIRNNISNGYDKNIISNKIENLIDNIKDNLMNKK
-111 IFSLRKVIN
+111 TFSLRNVVN
-120 ASGVV
+120 ASGVI

-135 NDEILENVKNISVGY
+135 NSEIFENIKKVSIGY
-150 SNLEYDLEKG
+150 SNLEYNLEKG
-160 ERGSRYSHLSEIIK
+160 ERGSRYSHLSKIIK

-189 AAVMLILSTM
+189 AAVMLILSTI

-240 THLSD
+240 THLRD

-269 FTESVSSFELNSLKE
+269 FTEAVSSFELKSLKE

-396 DELYNK
+396 EKLYDK
-402 AQKFIEYLGSNNEF
+402 AQKLIEYLGENNEF

-436 LPSKAVKVISKS
+436 LPSKAIKVISKS
-448 FTENELEEKLRNNK
+448 FTENELEEKLRSNR
-462 IPIIARIH
+462 IPIITRIY
-470 KGNLIFDIRT
+470 KGNLIFDMRT